1 MATATIMKNLA
12 ACCLFPVLAAAGS
25 VAQDP
30 APSVSVLSGEQ
41 VVQILDDTVEWY
53 RTLGVQEQNATQPS
67 DLLIVYA
74 NRQTADQVVGLAFD
88 IARANAELLS
98 SEATDSGS
106 QNDPGSPQTLSKQQQ
121 ALETEAQS
129 VQAEVA
135 ELKQAGAKGGRSS
148 RDSAS
153 KLTELQSEL
162 AMVNARKNL
171 LDTMADFV
179 SQNNPKGAGAN
190 ALKAH
195 IDAIAA
201 TLPTSAPSASAAG
214 GAAAPAAAK
223 TAPAL
228 AQPTDERYGLLELG
242 SRALKLRSKIQAI
255 EAIDERTTTLAGTFH
270 DISAAPLNQL
280 KAYAAQSEQLSSQA
294 DHADSATLQGL
305 RNRFDTTAWLF
316 KQTSDIFLPLSKE
329 AILLQQYRRNLASWR
344 DSSTR
349 QFHEALQILG
359 VRVGVVVAVL
369 CAIFILSEIWR
380 RAAMRYIHEPRRR
393 SQLLLVRRIVF
404 WIAVIGV
411 VGFNLVTEVSTFAT
425 FAGLLTAGVA
435 VAMQSVLLSVV
446 GYFFLIGKYGIR
458 VGDRVQIGTVVGEVI
473 DLGLVR
479 MHLMELST
487 QGPLGP
493 TGRVVGF
500 ANLIVFQASGGL
512 FKQIPG
518 VSLEWREINVDLP
531 VSEDYAKL
539 RQSLIDAIT
548 QAMGEFSA
556 DITQEISRIARS
568 TASESVVAASPH
580 VRIHVSNARMQA
592 VIRYPI
598 LSDRAEDIDDRVAAA
613 VFKVIAATPKAL
625 PEADTGRS
633 PGGPDHT

>member
-1 MATATIMKNLA
+1 VDRTDGVNRILKALA
-12 ACCLFPVLAAAGS
+12 SWCLVLASASVASAA
-25 VAQDP
+25 AQDP
-30 APSVSVLSGEQ
+30 APHVSVLSGEQ
-41 VVQILDDTVEWY
+41 VVQILDDTVDWY

-98 SEATDSGS
+98 NEAADSGAE
-106 QNDPGSPQTLSKQQQ
+106 NAPGSLQTLSKQQQ
-121 ALETEAQS
+121 ALEAEAQS
-129 VQAEVA
+129 IQAEVA
-135 ELKQAGAKGGRSS
+135 ALEQARANAGRGAAESAAKLK
-148 RDSAS
+148 
-153 KLTELQSEL
+153 ELQSEL

-171 LDTMADFV
+171 LDTMSDFV
-179 SQNNPKGAGAN
+179 SQSNPKGAGAS

-201 TLPTSAPSASAAG
+201 TLPTSAPAASTAGSAA
-214 GAAAPAAAK
+214 APATPAAAK
-223 TAPAL
+223 TAPTL

-242 SRALKLRSKIQAI
+242 SRALKLRSKVKAI
-255 EAIDERTTTLAGTFH
+255 EAIDEHTATLAETFH
-270 DISAAPLNQL
+270 KISAAPLNQL
-280 KAYAAQSEQLSSQA
+280 KAYVAQSETLSSQA

-316 KQTSDIFLPLSKE
+316 KQTSDIFLPLGKE

-349 QFHEALQILG
+349 QFHEALQTLG
-359 VRVGVVVAVL
+359 MRIGVVLAVL
-369 CAIFILSEIWR
+369 GAVFVVSEAWR
-380 RAAMRYIHEPRRR
+380 RAVTRYIHEPRRR
-393 SQLLLVRRIVF
+393 SQLLLVRRISF
-404 WIAVIGV
+404 WLAVVVV
-411 VGFNLVTEVSTFAT
+411 VGLNLVTEVSTFAT

-479 MHLMELST
+479 MHLKELST

-518 VSLEWREINVDLP
+518 VSLEWREITVDLP

-539 RQSLIDAIT
+539 RQSLIDAVT
-548 QAMGEFSA
+548 QAMREYSA
-556 DITQEISRIARS
+556 DLTEETSRIARS
-568 TASESVVAASPH
+568 TSSETVAASPH
-580 VRIHVSNARMQA
+580 VRIHVNDGRMQA

-598 LSDRAEDIDDRVAAA
+598 FSNRAEDIDDRVAAA
-613 VFKVIAATPKAL
+613 VFKVITANTRAL
-625 PEADTGRS
+625 PAAGN
-633 PGGPDHT
+633 

>member
-1 MATATIMKNLA
+1 VDRADGVNRILKALGSWCLVLASASVATAA
-12 ACCLFPVLAAAGS
+12 
-25 VAQDP
+25 AQDP
-30 APSVSVLSGEQ
+30 APHVSVLSGEQ
-41 VVQILDDTVEWY
+41 VVQILDDTVDWY

-98 SEATDSGS
+98 NEAADSGAE
-106 QNDPGSPQTLSKQQQ
+106 NAPGSLQTLSKQQQ
-121 ALETEAQS
+121 ALEAEAQAI
-129 VQAEVA
+129 QAEVA
-135 ELKQAGAKGGRSS
+135 ALEHSGAKAGRGAAE
-148 RDSAS
+148 SAS
-153 KLTELQSEL
+153 KLKELQSEL

-171 LDTMADFV
+171 LDTMSDFV
-179 SQNNPKGAGAN
+179 GQSNPKGAGAS

-201 TLPTSAPSASAAG
+201 TLPTSAPAASAAG
-214 GAAAPAAAK
+214 SAAPATPAAAK
-223 TAPAL
+223 TAPTL
-228 AQPTDERYGLLELG
+228 AQPADERYGLLELG
-242 SRALKLRSKIQAI
+242 SRALKLRSKVRAI
-255 EAIDERTTTLAGTFH
+255 EAIDEHTATLADTFH
-270 DISAAPLNQL
+270 KISAAPLNQL
-280 KAYAAQSEQLSSQA
+280 KAYVAQSETLSSQA

-316 KQTSDIFLPLSKE
+316 KQTSDIFLPLGKE

-349 QFHEALQILG
+349 QFHEALQTLG
-359 VRVGVVVAVL
+359 VRIGVVLAVL
-369 CAIFILSEIWR
+369 GAVFIVSEAWR
-380 RAAMRYIHEPRRR
+380 RAVTRYIHEPRRR
-393 SQLLLVRRIVF
+393 SQLLLVRRISF
-404 WIAVIGV
+404 WLAVVVV

-479 MHLMELST
+479 MHLKELST

-518 VSLEWREINVDLP
+518 VSLEWREITVDLP

-539 RQSLIDAIT
+539 RQSLIDAVT
-548 QAMGEFSA
+548 QAMHEYSA
-556 DITQEISRIARS
+556 DITEETSRIARS
-568 TASESVVAASPH
+568 TASETVAASPH
-580 VRIHVSNARMQA
+580 VRIHVNDGRMQA

-598 LSDRAEDIDDRVAAA
+598 FSNRAEDIDDRVAAA
-613 VFKVIAATPKAL
+613 VFKVITANTKAL
-625 PEADTGRS
+625 PEAGN
-633 PGGPDHT
+633 

>member
-1 MATATIMKNLA
+1 M
-12 ACCLFPVLAAAGS
+12 
-25 VAQDP
+25 
-30 APSVSVLSGEQ
+30 LSGEQ
-41 VVQILDDTVEWY
+41 VVQILDDTVDWY

-98 SEATDSGS
+98 SEATDSES
-106 QNDPGSPQTLSKQQQ
+106 ENDPGSPQTLSKQQQ
-121 ALETEAQS
+121 ALEAEGQS
-129 VQAEVA
+129 IQAEIA
-135 ELKQAGAKGGRSS
+135 ALKQAGAKAGRGAAQ
-148 RDSAS
+148 SAS
-153 KLTELQSEL
+153 KLTEFQSEL

-171 LDTMADFV
+171 LDTMSDFV
-179 SQNNPKGAGAN
+179 SQSNPKGAGAS

-201 TLPTSAPSASAAG
+201 TLPTGAPAASAAG
-214 GAAAPAAAK
+214 GASAAAK
-223 TAPAL
+223 AAPTL
-228 AQPTDERYGLLELG
+228 AQPTEERYGLLELG
-242 SRALKLRSKIQAI
+242 SRALKLRSKVQAI
-255 EAIDERTTTLAGTFH
+255 EAIDKRTATLADTFQK
-270 DISAAPLNQL
+270 ISAAPLNQL

-294 DHADSATLQGL
+294 DHADNATLQGL

-316 KQTSDIFLPLSKE
+316 KQTSGIFLPLRKE

-349 QFHEALQILG
+349 QFHEALQTLG
-359 VRVGVVVAVL
+359 LRVGVVLAVL
-369 CAIFILSEIWR
+369 SAVFIVSEVWR
-380 RAAMRYIHEPRRR
+380 RAVMRYIHEPRRR
-393 SQLLLVRRIVF
+393 SQLLLVRRISS
-404 WIAVIGV
+404 WIAVIVV

-458 VGDRVQIGTVVGEVI
+458 VGDRIQIGTVVGEVI

-518 VSLEWREINVDLP
+518 VSLEWREITIDLP

-539 RQSLIDAIT
+539 RQSLIDAVT
-548 QAMGEFSA
+548 QAMQEYRA
-556 DITQEISRIARS
+556 DIAQETSRIAHS
-568 TASESVVAASPH
+568 TASESVAASPH
-580 VRIHVSNARMQA
+580 VRIHVNNGRMQA

-598 LSDRAEDIDDRVAAA
+598 LSNRAEDIDDRVAAA
-613 VFKVIAATPKAL
+613 VFKVISANTKAL
-625 PEADTGRS
+625 PDAGN
-633 PGGPDHT
+633 